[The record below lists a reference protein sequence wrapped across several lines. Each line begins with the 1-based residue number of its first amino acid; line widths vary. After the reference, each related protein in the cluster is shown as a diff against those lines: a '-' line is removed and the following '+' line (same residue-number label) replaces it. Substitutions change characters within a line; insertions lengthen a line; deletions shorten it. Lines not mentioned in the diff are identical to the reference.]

1 MIDSGLAGDD
11 VAALTEGVAFIGQ
24 LLGADRATLYAPNA
38 SGASLPIASYLAPT
52 TASPSTQSPENTAT
66 GSRFDAPVVFE
77 GRAIGMLEL
86 LADRVDAFSET
97 DRERVV
103 AFVPILGATLG
114 GARRHKAK
122 DAFFALTI
130 HELRTP
136 LSAAGGFAHTI
147 LDHFA
152 ELDREV
158 TQDLLVRIVHNH
170 RRLTRLLDDLV
181 DLLRLE
187 GRLLPVHIS
196 PVEVGP
202 FLTDFIR
209 NADLDGRE
217 ITVEVTPNLPTIAVD
232 PSRLEQVI
240 SNLLANAAKFSR
252 PDTRIVVR
260 ALARDDRVDLQIVDQ
275 GEGIPAERH
284 EQIFESYY
292 QGPTMSGRRPKGLGI
307 GLFLVRRLCELMG
320 ASVDVDSAPGRG
332 STFTVHLRPHR

>member
-1 MIDSGLAGDD
+1 LVIDSGLAGDD
-11 VAALTEGVAFIGQ
+11 VAALREGVAFIGQ

-38 SGASLPIASYLAPT
+38 SGASLPIASYLLPT
-52 TASPSTQSPENTAT
+52 GAEPTAEGTES
-66 GSRFDAPVVFE
+66 GSRCVVPVVFE
-77 GRAIGMLEL
+77 GRAIGILEL
-86 LADRVDAFSET
+86 LADRADAFSET
-97 DRERVV
+97 DRERAI
-103 AFVPILGATLG
+103 AFAPILGAALG

-136 LSAAGGFAHTI
+136 LSAASGFALTI

-152 ELDREV
+152 QMDREV

-196 PVEVGP
+196 PVEVGS
-202 FLTDFIR
+202 FLTELMR

-217 ITVEVTPNLPTIAVD
+217 IAVEVAPNLPAVAAD
-232 PSRLEQVI
+232 PGRLEQVI
-240 SNLLANAAKFSR
+240 SNLLANAAKFSSA
-252 PDTRIVVR
+252 DSRIVIR
-260 ALARDDRVDLQIVDQ
+260 ALARDDTVDIQIVDE
-275 GEGIPAERH
+275 GEGIPAEQH

-292 QGPTMSGRRPKGLGI
+292 QGPTMSGRPPKGLGI